1 LDGGIFWALR
11 RERKIVD
18 VKPVVGKE
26 KSEEEGEGEGEG
38 DLSESSGKSRV
49 TYSGSWATDKEGDI
63 FSHFGK
69 EKLQAGR

>member
-1 LDGGIFWALR
+1 M
-11 RERKIVD
+11 D

-49 TYSGSWATDKEGDI
+49 TYSGSWATDKEGHI
-63 FSHFGK
+63 FF
-69 EKLQAGR
+69 KLRKRETSGRKKKF